1 MSTSVTP
8 EAPFLLEEELALF
21 VRTVERFFDENAT
34 PGDLQRW
41 RENKTVE
48 KDLWRRAGAAGLLGV
63 SVPEEYGGGGGDFR
77 HDVAIIQAVGHRG
90 AEAFG
95 ITLHNPVLIP
105 YVTAYGTEEQKR
117 RWLSGLCNGDI
128 VSAIAM
134 TEPGAG
140 SDLQGMRMTARKTGE
155 GYRLSG
161 QKTFITNGQ
170 MADLVLVAAKTDPS
184 AGPRGVSLFLVDAAA
199 SPAGFQRGRNL
210 EKIGQEGQDTSEL
223 FFDNVLTPHD
233 ALLGGVEGC
242 GFIQLME
249 KLPQERLVIA
259 WQAMAM
265 IERALTETIAY
276 VRTRAMFGQN
286 LIDFQNTQFRLAECK
301 TEATIA
307 KVFVVHCT
315 ELLLRNEL
323 DAATASMA
331 KYWITDLQ
339 SKIIDGCVQMFGGY
353 GYMAEYPIGQMFKDS
368 RIHRIYGGANEIMK
382 VLIARTL

>member
-48 KDLWRRAGAAGLLGV
+48 RDLWRRAGAAGLLGV

-77 HDVAIIQAVGHRG
+77 HDVAIIRAVGHRG

-140 SDLQGMRMTARKTGE
+140 SDLQGMRMTARKTDE

>member
-77 HDVAIIQAVGHRG
+77 HDVAIIRAVGHRG

-140 SDLQGMRMTARKTGE
+140 SDLQGMRMTARKTDE

-286 LIDFQNTQFRLAECK
+286 LIDFQNTQFRLAEYK

-353 GYMAEYPIGQMFKDS
+353 GYMAEYPVGQMFKDS

>member
-41 RENKTVE
+41 RENKIVE
-48 KDLWRRAGAAGLLGV
+48 RDLWRRAGAAGLLGV

-77 HDVAIIQAVGHRG
+77 HDVAIIRAVGHRG

-140 SDLQGMRMTARKTGE
+140 SDLQGMRMTARKTDE

-286 LIDFQNTQFRLAECK
+286 LIDFQNTQFRLAEYK

-353 GYMAEYPIGQMFKDS
+353 GYMAEYPVGQMFKDS